1 MEHGFL
7 RALWHNFRENSPG
20 VFRSNHPGDVPLD
33 RYAARGIRTILAFRG
48 EVTGPVRRPEE
59 ENCAPLG
66 LDLRRIRMAA
76 REAPKTEALLP
87 LPDVF
92 DGAQPPFL
100 MQCKPGADRTSRA
113 GAHCLHHPGGPSV
126 AEARRQMAPR
136 FIHVRWTA
144 TGILDEVPDLCAARL
159 GQGPIG
165 LRVWTRTE
173 CDADEVTGSLGRRR
187 WLRAAQPPEGR
198 APESDVRG
206 PIRRARGAAGALA
219 S

>member
-7 RALWHNFRENSPG
+7 RALWHSFRENSPG
-20 VFRSNHPGDVPLD
+20 VFRSHHPGDVRLE
-33 RYAARGIRTILAFRG
+33 RYAARGIRTILTFRG
-48 EVTGPVRRPEE
+48 EVMGPVHRPEE
-59 ENCAPLG
+59 ESCAPLG

-76 REAPKTEALLP
+76 REAPKT
-87 LPDVF
+87 
-92 DGAQPPFL
+92 
-100 MQCKPGADRTSRA
+100 
-113 GAHCLHHPGGPSV
+113 
-126 AEARRQMAPR
+126 EARRQMAPR

-144 TGILDEVPDLCAARL
+144 TGILDEVPDLCEQRL

-187 WLRAAQPPEGR
+187 WLRAAQRPEGR